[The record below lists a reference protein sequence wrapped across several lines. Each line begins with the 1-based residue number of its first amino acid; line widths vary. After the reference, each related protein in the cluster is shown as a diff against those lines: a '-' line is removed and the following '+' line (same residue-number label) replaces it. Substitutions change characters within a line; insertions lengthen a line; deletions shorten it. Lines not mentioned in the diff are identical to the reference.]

1 MKKISACLVVIN
13 EEKLIGRCLESL
25 RGVVDE
31 IILVHDGDCC
41 DKTLDIARSYGAKV
55 YVESFVGG
63 AEEHRPFSFSRASN
77 NWILQ
82 IDADEYLSSEL
93 RNNLRNLVNV
103 PEISAYELLWPLWN
117 KEREVK
123 AAWPYKRCLFRKDKI
138 SFLGILQFIVEV
150 EGPIKKINYK
160 LEHRPA
166 YNNYSFASFITKQLP
181 WARLQ
186 AKYYLQDFS
195 AIKKFNYQ
203 VSDWPTIIRL
213 RRKFPLLLIPAD
225 FSVTFLKNIFSGAY
239 KAGLLGLRISLRA
252 ALYRSAL
259 DYYIYKLKK

>member
-1 MKKISACLVVIN
+1 MVVIN
-13 EEKLIGRCLESL
+13 EEKLIGRCLDSL

-31 IILVHDGDCC
+31 IILVHDGDCG

-55 YVESFVGG
+55 YIEAFAGG

-82 IDADEYLSSEL
+82 IDADEYLSPEL
-93 RNNLRNLVNV
+93 RDNLRNLVSAPKV
-103 PEISAYELLWPLWN
+103 SAYELLWPIRN
-117 KEREVK
+117 KDREVK

-150 EGPIKKINYK
+150 EGPIKQVNYK

-166 YNNYSFASFITKQLP
+166 YNNYSFASFVTKQLP

-203 VSDWPTIIRL
+203 ASDWSTLIRL

-225 FSVTFLKNIFSGAY
+225 FLVTFLNNLFSGAY
-239 KAGLLGLRISLRA
+239 KAGVPGLLISLRA
-252 ALYRSAL
+252 ALYRAAL
-259 DYYIYKLKK
+259 DYYIFKLKK